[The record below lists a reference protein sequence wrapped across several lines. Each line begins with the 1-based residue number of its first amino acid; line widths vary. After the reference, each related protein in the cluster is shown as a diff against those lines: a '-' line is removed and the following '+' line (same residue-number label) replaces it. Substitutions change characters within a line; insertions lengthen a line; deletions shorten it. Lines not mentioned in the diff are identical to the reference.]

1 MKAMSFRVG
10 MEWALAGTARWLTV
24 AAWLFLVCVPA
35 RLNAQDVPILWE
47 VQWDVEAYDDDPE
60 ALDAAQ
66 WEAALSSALT
76 LRPPQ
81 RILGLPLQHA
91 ANRALGRWQKAWQL
105 GDPAPPGSASA
116 FDRASMEQSRRLFA
130 SRMLRMGHLDAQ
142 VQLDTTMKDHRVTLH
157 VTLVPGR
164 RIRCGSIA
172 VDGEGSGLSQREL
185 STLNDEWSSWEGRW
199 LDLDGMDRARTN
211 SASRLQEAGWY
222 GFLSDHLVLDIDTTH
237 SRHAGVA
244 SLNVRVLARNLGGQM
259 APHRQGR
266 VNAVR
271 IEWKTRTLSAMV
283 DTLRDGIQWRI
294 PTGRDVRS
302 LRQRIHIEPGDRFSP
317 SRIAETRQRLRACPL
332 VDRVDLNVMDLPDSS
347 MTGGDRPLLLTAEL
361 TPLPRRLVRVNG
373 GLTSRQG
380 LGGEVKFALS
390 DLDFRQRM
398 ERLSLDVQA
407 GLESVTPLVEGQGDV
422 FIARIL
428 AAGIQYDADR
438 LIPFGADRFP
448 KSNRPESRVSLSIR
462 DENRAEFSRTFIQL
476 ALIERFLENPASGS
490 RVELRPAELTLTS
503 SQLDPGFEQDIGSS
517 ILASTFASRALFAS
531 GASWWYRPKAK
542 PGRPSLKLNLELEV
556 AGHLFHALDGREP
569 ESTVIPIPTLF
580 GSNSPVEVARYRR
593 WVLDVRCDWPLG
605 RRTGLHARGFAGA
618 ASSSIAGSTVPFEK
632 QFYVGGP
639 NSLRGWRALGLGP
652 GRSETDGGG
661 ARGDIRIELNLE
673 GRQYINDWI
682 QLAAFVDAGNIWMT
696 RPETERPG
704 VEFIPSQMLLDMGIA
719 IGGGVRL
726 DFGYFLLRCDAGRP
740 VRQPGGSL
748 TTPNGWRIHPAVSLP
763 F

>member
-1 MKAMSFRVG
+1 MA
-10 MEWALAGTARWLTV
+10 
-24 AAWLFLVCVPA
+24 AAWLSVLGAPL
-35 RLNAQDVPILWE
+35 RMSAQAVPILWD
-47 VQWDVEAYDDDPE
+47 VQWAVDASADDPE
-60 ALDAAQ
+60 ALDATD

-81 RILGLPLQHA
+81 RLLGLPLQHT
-91 ANRALGRWQKAWQL
+91 ANRVLGLWQKAWEQ
-105 GDPAPPGSASA
+105 GNPAPPGSASA
-116 FDRASMEQSRRLFA
+116 FDRTSMEQSRRLFA

-142 VQLDTTMKDHRVTLH
+142 VHMDTSMTGHRVTLH
-157 VTLVPGR
+157 VTLIPGR
-164 RIRCGSIA
+164 RIRCGA
-172 VDGEGSGLSQREL
+172 VNVSGEGSGLSEREL
-185 STLNDEWSSWEGRW
+185 VNLQNEWAPWRDRW
-199 LDLDGMDRARTN
+199 LDLDGMDRARSA

-237 SRHAGVA
+237 SRQTGAA
-244 SLNVRVLARNLGGQM
+244 TLQLRVLARNLGGQM
-259 APHRQGR
+259 APHRKGR
-266 VNAVR
+266 IQDVR
-271 IEWKTRTLSAMV
+271 IHWKARTLLPMV
-283 DTLRDGIQWRI
+283 DTLQSGIQWRI
-294 PTGRDVRS
+294 PANRDVRV
-302 LRQRIHIEPGDRFSP
+302 LRQRIHIESGDRFSP

-332 VDRVDLNVMDLPDSS
+332 VDRVDLNVIDLPDSS
-347 MTGGDRPLLLTAEL
+347 VTGGDRPLLLTADL

-373 GLTSRQG
+373 ALTSRQG

-398 ERLSLDVQA
+398 ERLSLDLQA
-407 GLESVTPLVEGQGDV
+407 GLESVTPLVQGQGDV

-448 KSNRPESRVSLSIR
+448 KSNRPESRISLSIR

-490 RVELRPAELTLTS
+490 RIELRPAELTLTS
-503 SQLDPGFEQDIGSS
+503 SQLDPAFEQDIGSS

-531 GASWWYRPKAK
+531 GASWWYRPQSK
-542 PGRPSLKLNLELEV
+542 PGRPAFKLNVELEM
-556 AGHLFHALDGREP
+556 AGHLFHAVDGRDP
-569 ESTVIPIPTLF
+569 QSTVIPIPTLF
-580 GSNSPVEVARYRR
+580 GSNSPVEVARYTR
-593 WVLDVRCDWPLG
+593 WLLDVRCDWPLG

-618 ASSSIAGSTVPFEK
+618 AASSITGSTVPFEK

-652 GRSETDGGG
+652 GRSQTDGGG
-661 ARGDIRIELNLE
+661 VRGDIRIEFNLE

-682 QLAAFVDAGNIWMT
+682 QLAAFVDAGNIWMS
-696 RPETERPG
+696 RPEAERPG
-704 VEFIPSQMLLDMGIA
+704 VEFIPSRMFDDMGIA
-719 IGGGVRL
+719 AGAGVRL

-740 VRQPGGSL
+740 IRNPGGEL
-748 TTPNGWRIHPAVSLP
+748 TTSSGWRIHPAVSLP

>member
-1 MKAMSFRVG
+1 ML
-10 MEWALAGTARWLTV
+10 WAPLL
-24 AAWLFLVCVPA
+24 
-35 RLNAQDVPILWE
+35 LNAQDVPVLWDVQWE
-47 VQWDVEAYDDDPE
+47 VEANQDDPE
-60 ALDAAQ
+60 ALDAVE
-66 WEAALSSALT
+66 WEDALSTALT

-81 RILGLPLQHA
+81 RVLGLPLQHA
-91 ANRALGRWQKAWQL
+91 ANRVLGRWKKAWEM

-142 VQLDTTMKDHRVTLH
+142 VQMDTTMTGHRVTLH
-157 VTLVPGR
+157 VVLSPGR
-164 RIRCGSIA
+164 RIRCGSIT
-172 VDGEGSGLSQREL
+172 VNGEGCGLSEREL
-185 STLNDEWSSWEGRW
+185 SAMEEEWSSWQGRW
-199 LDLDGMDRARTN
+199 LDLDGMDRARTA

-222 GFLSDHLVLDIDTTH
+222 GFLSDHLVLDIDTT
-237 SRHAGVA
+237 RARRTGVA
-244 SLNVRVLARNLGGQM
+244 ALNLRVLARNLAGQM

-266 VNAVR
+266 VKEVR
-271 IEWKTRTLSAMV
+271 IEWKTRTLSPLV
-283 DTLRDGIQWRI
+283 DTLQGGIQWRI
-294 PTGRDVRS
+294 PAGRDVRS

-332 VDRVDLNVMDLPDSS
+332 VDRIDLDVVDLPDSA
-347 MTGGDRPLLLTAEL
+347 MTGGDQPLLLTADL
-361 TPLPRRLVRVNG
+361 TSLPRRLVRVNG

-448 KSNRPESRVSLSIR
+448 KSNRPESRVSLSMR

-476 ALIERFLENPASGS
+476 ALIERFIENPASGS

-531 GASWWYRPKAK
+531 GASWWYRPPSK
-542 PGRPSLKLNLELEV
+542 PGGPAFKLNLELEV
-556 AGHLFHALDGREP
+556 AGHLFHALDGRSP

-580 GSNSPVEVARYRR
+580 GSNSPVEVARYTR
-593 WVLDVRCDWPLG
+593 WMLDVRCGWPMG
-605 RRTGLHARGFAGA
+605 KRAGLHVRGFAGA
-618 ASSSIAGSTVPFEK
+618 AASSITGSTVPFEK
-632 QFYVGGP
+632 QFFVGGP

-652 GRSETDGGG
+652 GRSQSDGGG

-673 GRQYINDWI
+673 GHQYINDWI
-682 QLAAFVDAGNIWMT
+682 QLAAFVDAGNIWMS
-696 RPETERPG
+696 RPELERPG
-704 VEFIPSQMLLDMGIA
+704 VEFIPSRMLDDMGIA

-726 DFGYFLLRCDAGRP
+726 DFGYFLLRCDVGRP
-740 VRQPGGSL
+740 VRHPGGSL
-748 TTPNGWRIHPAVSLP
+748 TTTDGWRIHPAVSLP